1 MFNEHIC
8 FNTPHD
14 DTKIWRYMDFTKF
27 VSMLE
32 SESLFFVRSDKFRDP
47 FEGVLPKITDEI
59 LDLKYLGMQHPTE
72 GYGVAERH
80 KQIFAKSREFMTINC
95 WHINEGESAA
105 MWDLYLST
113 FEGLAIQSTVSCL
126 KHSLVNTEESI
137 YIGSVNYL
145 DYQKDEIP
153 LDNIYWPYTCK
164 RKSFAHEKELRAV
177 HDTGFL
183 SNKFATIDKGGVPV
197 SFGLPIKCDLHSLIE
212 NIYVSPNSPKWFEE
226 LVRSICKKYRLDK
239 EVIKSDLYEVTY

>member
-1 MFNEHIC
+1 MFNQHPC

-47 FEGVLPKITDEI
+47 FEGVPPKRIDEV
-59 LDLKYLGMQHPTE
+59 LKQKYMGMKHPTE
-72 GYGVAERH
+72 GYDIAERH
-80 KQIFAKSREFMTINC
+80 KQIFSQTREFMTINC

-126 KHSLVNTEESI
+126 KRSLEKTEESI
-137 YIGSVNYL
+137 FIGSVNYL
-145 DYQKDEIP
+145 DYQKDAIP
-153 LDNIYWPYTCK
+153 IDNIYWPYTCK
-164 RKSFAHEKELRAV
+164 RKSFAHERELRAV
-177 HDTGFL
+177 HDTL
-183 SNKFATIDKGGVPV
+183 SNEDKRGVPV
-197 SFGLPIKCDLHSLIE
+197 EFGVPINCDLHSLIE

-226 LVRSICKKYRLDK
+226 LVRSICKKYGLEN
-239 EVIKSDLYEVTY
+239 EVIKSNLYEVTY